1 MRKTDMLYRFA
12 LVPVLCCL
20 CATEVW
26 ADNGVGGR
34 ATTVDV
40 LVTSNVMW
48 TPLVAETFTVI
59 DETTCIATGSADAL
73 NPNVMNNSQYRFTLA
88 LIPNPGVN
96 SRFERTVEFDIN
108 GVGREE
114 VSSTAIFGPLD
125 PGTYTIH
132 WLARKVAAAAP
143 NMTVTDN
150 SMTFVCN
157 SNLLHDDEGPD
168 GN

>member
-1 MRKTDMLYRFA
+1 MNKGIRLSRFV

-20 CATEVW
+20 GAAVAW

-40 LVTSNVMW
+40 SVNSSVAW
-48 TPLVAETFTVI
+48 TILVAETFTVI
-59 DETTCIATGSADAL
+59 DDTTCIATGSADAL
-73 NPNVMNNSQYRFTLA
+73 NPNTMNNSQYRFTLA
-88 LIPNPGVN
+88 LIPNPGIN

-114 VSSTAIFGPLD
+114 VSSTAIFSPLD

-132 WLARKVAAAAP
+132 WLARKVAAGAP
-143 NMTVTDN
+143 NLNVTDN
-150 SMTFVCN
+150 SMTFVCSN
-157 SNLLHDDEGPD
+157 NLLHDDED